1 MDVVARDALVI
12 AVIPFSDIFRR
23 LRIDMLSSG
32 RQSGEQ
38 ELQRLLRSLSR
49 RDEDSIDRVGTERLA
64 LTDDVLR

>member
-12 AVIPFSDIFRR
+12 AVIPLTDIFRR

-32 RQSGEQ
+32 RQGSEQ
-38 ELQRLLRSLSR
+38 ELQRLLRSLPR